1 VKIEN
6 PNKEQFR
13 DSIGTINKEGNRSW
27 IFPKKPSG
35 KFYRYRSYVSY
46 FLLVF
51 LLSAPFIKIN
61 GNQFLLFNVLE
72 RKFNIFSFPFWPQ
85 DFHLLVISMITG
97 VVFVILFT
105 VVFGRIFCGWICPQ
119 TIFMEMVFRKVEY
132 WIDGD
137 RGKQIRLNKQPWN
150 AEKIKKRLLKWF
162 VFFIISFIIANV
174 FLAYLIGGDTLIS
187 YITGNPFDNIRTLIS
202 LTIFTCVF
210 YFVFAWFREQVCII
224 ACPYGRLQG
233 VLLDNKT
240 INVAYDFKR
249 GEREEGRSK
258 FRKNEDREALG
269 KGDCI
274 DCKQCVVVCPTG
286 IDIRNGTQLECINC
300 TACIDECDHIMESV
314 NLPKGLIRYA
324 SEDNIVKKQSFKF
337 NARIKG
343 YSAVL
348 LILIGVLLGMLF
360 LRNEVEANILR
371 LPGQLYQQ
379 KENNIISNVYTYK
392 VINKTT
398 KDITD
403 VSYKILS
410 HKGEIKLVSNHNFM
424 IPKQGLA
431 EGTLFIELNISVLK
445 SDKDKIEIGVYSGD
459 KLIETTITNFLG
471 PRSYK

>member
-1 VKIEN
+1 MEN
-6 PNKEQFR
+6 FENEQFR
-13 DSIGTINKEGNRSW
+13 DSIGTINKDGGRSW
-27 IFPKKPSG
+27 VFPKKPSG
-35 KFYRYRSYVSY
+35 QFYKYRSYVSY
-46 FLLVF
+46 FLLAF

-61 GNQFLLFNVLE
+61 GNQFLLFNFLE
-72 RKFNIFSFPFWPQ
+72 RKFNIFGFPFWPQ
-85 DFHLLVISMITG
+85 DFYLLVISMIVG

-105 VVFGRIFCGWICPQ
+105 VIFGRVFCGWICPQ
-119 TIFMEMVFRKVEY
+119 TIFMEMVFRKIEY

-137 RGKQIRLNKQPWN
+137 RGKQIRLDKQPWN
-150 AEKIKKRLLKWF
+150 ADKIKKRLLKWF
-162 VFFIISFIIANV
+162 LFFVISFLIANV
-174 FLAYLIGGDTLIS
+174 FLAYLIGGDVLIA
-187 YITGNPFDNIRTLIS
+187 YITGNTLDNIRTLIS

-210 YFVFAWFREQVCII
+210 YFVFVWFREQVCII

-249 GEREEGRSK
+249 GERKEGRSK
-258 FRKNEDREALG
+258 FKKNEDREAQG

-286 IDIRNGTQLECINC
+286 IDIRNGTQLECVNC
-300 TACIDECDHIMESV
+300 TACIDECDHIMESI
-314 NLPKGLIRYA
+314 NLPKGLIKYA
-324 SEDNIVKKQSFKF
+324 SEDNIVKKQPFKLS
-337 NARIKG
+337 ARIKG

-348 LILIGVLLGMLF
+348 LILTGVLIGMLF
-360 LRNEVEANILR
+360 LRNDVEATILR
-371 LPGQLYQQ
+371 LPGQLYQH

-398 KDITD
+398 KDIED

-410 HKGEIKLVSNHNFM
+410 HKGVIKLVSNHHFI

-431 EGTLFIELNISVLK
+431 EGTLFIELPTSILK
-445 SDKDKIEIGVYSGD
+445 GDNVAIEIGVFSGD
-459 KLIETTITNFLG
+459 QLIETTKTNFLG